1 MLFLNLKVYIV
12 EDLRL
17 SFMDTFECITT
28 RRSIRKY
35 MPIPVENEKLA
46 RIFEA
51 AKSAPTAGN
60 LQDFKF
66 ILVKDHNKI
75 KQIADASLQQ
85 YWIAEAPVVIVV
97 CSDTERLE
105 YFYGVRGTRLY
116 SVQDCAAAIQNILLE
131 ATDQGLGSCW
141 VGAFNEAQLARIL
154 AIPPH
159 VRAQAIIPIGYP
171 DEVVPSPGHK
181 SMEEMVY
188 LEAYGN
194 KIESMAYQL
203 KNYRFLEGA
212 KTKADK
218 LSETINHEK
227 DTFIKKIIKQ
237 FKNKKEK

>member
-1 MLFLNLKVYIV
+1 MHM
-12 EDLRL
+12 E
-17 SFMDTFECITT
+17 TFECITS

-35 MPIPVENEKLA
+35 MPIPIENEKLA
-46 RIFEA
+46 RIIEA

-66 ILVKDHNKI
+66 ILVKDSHKI

-131 ATDQGLGSCW
+131 ANDQGLGTCW

-194 KIESMAYQL
+194 KIESMDYQL

-212 KTKADK
+212 KKKTDK
-218 LSETINHEK
+218 MAETINREK
-227 DTFIKKIIKQ
+227 DTFIRKIMKKINGI
-237 FKNKKEK
+237 KKEK